1 MSRVKTFA
9 KDFIMFIL
17 VYFLVD
23 FMVNNMIQNS
33 YVEMEDTSVAQDVG
47 SSYTIEVKKATKN
60 ISGGELELKI
70 TKNENKPETK
80 YLKVDFY
87 NQANQIIGSR
97 YIDPTSVE
105 IGQSKD
111 MDMKFSYKDYDHSR
125 ISTIAELPS
134 NALNSN
140 NGKYLGLAVL
150 IGLITLCYVL

>member
-9 KDFIMFIL
+9 KYFIMFIL

-80 YLKVDFY
+80 YLKVDFCH
-87 NQANQIIGSR
+87 IKG
-97 YIDPTSVE
+97 T
-105 IGQSKD
+105 K
-111 MDMKFSYKDYDHSR
+111 K
-125 ISTIAELPS
+125 T
-134 NALNSN
+134 
-140 NGKYLGLAVL
+140 
-150 IGLITLCYVL
+150 